1 MGVKAV
7 VMGVLRAG
15 GISGVCTSNSNAFA
29 VKVVPGITAEKLLS
43 AAFQFCNVNQVAKL
57 VDL

>member
-1 MGVKAV
+1 MGI
-7 VMGVLRAG
+7 LRAG